1 MPASEKPLACVIGD
15 MDLVRPLGLA
25 GIHSAAVATPG
36 ELTRYSRFTAAV
48 IDWADP
54 WKAPEKLLERLL
66 EFGRAQSKPPVL
78 YYEGDWDLLLV
89 SRNRGVLGEVF
100 RFSIADPELIED
112 LVDKE
117 RFRELARRLGL
128 PVPPSAVLA
137 DGDDAIDALRLPV
150 IVKPLTRQWE
160 TWEPLAGKAKAL
172 RIETRPELRR
182 LARQLA
188 EAGVDA
194 VVQELIPGPETAIE
208 SYHVY
213 IDEGGEIAAEFTG
226 KKIRTYPLEL
236 GQSSA
241 LEITDDAGVAS
252 LGREIVAQLGLR
264 GVAKFDFKRAADGT
278 LHLLEINPRFNL
290 WHHPGARA
298 GVNIPAIVY
307 ADLVGLPRPAAG
319 PVTPGVLWCHPRL
332 DYTAARAAGVSTARW
347 VAWMAGCEA
356 KSGMSWDDPLPVVRR
371 GAWHLSRRLLPRR
384 GAAADQA
391 EHFPTAPTGA

>member
-78 YYEGDWDLLLV
+78 YFEGDWDLLLV

-172 RIETRPELRR
+172 RIETGPELRR

-278 LHLLEINPRFNL
+278 LLPLSIRASTCGITLERE
-290 WHHPGARA
+290 RA
-298 GVNIPAIVY
+298 
-307 ADLVGLPRPAAG
+307 
-319 PVTPGVLWCHPRL
+319 
-332 DYTAARAAGVSTARW
+332 ST
-347 VAWMAGCEA
+347 
-356 KSGMSWDDPLPVVRR
+356 
-371 GAWHLSRRLLPRR
+371 SRRSSTPISSGCPGRPPGR
-384 GAAADQA
+384 
-391 EHFPTAPTGA
+391 